1 MTPRTFLL
9 LLQMPIVAFLAISSL
24 QAKRAFRQRGFLFV
38 ALGWTANLSYLL
50 ANHVASLFPL
60 PHTPLLLNFG
70 RAADLLDIATAI
82 FFWLAYEYARPR
94 QPAPLRRVTA
104 ATMFAAVLVYELLIF
119 LQVFPI
125 PGPRGSTPQ
134 IVASVFGIGCL
145 ASFYTLLRPRERWR
159 DRALLWTGLIAY
171 LAIQPLYLVAFGWP
185 AAMEW
190 GFILGMIAK
199 ICIAFG
205 IVGYLVAGAAEGVRA
220 EAQETRLRDLT
231 GTVGRIL
238 HEIGTPVFQIGV
250 HSSQLAA
257 VAPRGAFRSHIQ
269 SLENARLRL
278 TATLE
283 ASRQLLPF
291 PDTLINLRDHANTFH
306 GIPRFAE
313 IQVVSANTLVELAL
327 MAVKETRNEI
337 VKIYTDYS
345 ANCCLRCTPIEIT
358 QAVIN
363 LVRNAY
369 DSLPDG
375 TGVLH
380 IATRTDEVSGKPVII
395 ITVEDDGEGIPRE
408 RQTAV
413 LTQGVTTRGGIGRGY
428 GLAVVKDVVDHEDG
442 SIALTSPV
450 NPDNAQRP
458 GTKVVLTFPRVPCEK
473 TLRKANR

>member
-24 QAKRAFRQRGFLFV
+24 QAQRAFRQRGFLFV
-38 ALGWTANLSYLL
+38 ALGWTANLCYLL
-50 ANHVASLFPL
+50 ANHEASFL
-60 PHTPLLLNFG
+60 PQPQAPFLLKLG
-70 RAADLLDIATAI
+70 RAADLLDIATAT
-82 FFWLAYEYARPR
+82 FFWLAYEHARPQR
-94 QPAPLRRVTA
+94 AAPARRVTVA
-104 ATMFAAVLVYELLIF
+104 ACFVVIFAYELLIF
-119 LQVFPI
+119 FHVIPT
-125 PGPRGSTPQ
+125 PGPRGAMPQ
-134 IVASVFGIGCL
+134 IAASVFGIGCL
-145 ASFYTLLRPRERWR
+145 AAFYALLRPRERWR
-159 DRALLWTGLIAY
+159 DRALLWAGLSAY
-171 LAIQPLYLVAFGWP
+171 IAIQPLYLVAFAWP

-190 GFILGMIAK
+190 GFILGMVAK

-205 IVGYLVAGAAEGVRA
+205 IVGYLVAAAAEGVLA

-250 HSSQLAA
+250 HSSQLAE

-291 PDTLINLRDHANTFH
+291 PDKLINLRDHANTFH

-313 IQVVSANTLVELAL
+313 VQVVSANTLVELAL

-337 VKIYTDYS
+337 VKVYTDYS
-345 ANCCLRCTPIEIT
+345 ANCCLRCKPIEIT

-380 IATRTDEVSGKPVII
+380 ITTRTDEVSGKPVIAI
-395 ITVEDDGEGIPRE
+395 SVEDDGEGIPRE

-413 LTQGVTTRGGIGRGY
+413 MVQGVTTRGGIGRGY
-428 GLAVVKDVVDHEDG
+428 GLAVVKDVADLNDG
-442 SIALTSPV
+442 SILLTSPV
-450 NPDNAQRP
+450 NSDNALRP
-458 GTKVVLTFPRVPCEK
+458 GTKIVLMFPRVPCEK